1 MNFSIPLETQGRKY
15 RYKYEALYHAI
26 RAAILDGTL
35 REGTR
40 LPSSR
45 DLAAAYGLSR
55 GSVAHAYDLLHA
67 EGYVRSVLG
76 SGTFVTRA
84 EPRRTLP
91 GRAAAAIPLS
101 PWGQRV
107 MEPAG
112 PPEALAASAPP
123 HGPDPAGTI
132 SFKDAGPPAAGFPQ
146 AAWKS
151 ALAWAARERAA
162 APAAP
167 GAAGAAEAA
176 GDPELRA
183 AIAAHLRRSRGIAAE
198 AEQIC
203 LFQGSMQAIML
214 LTQLLLGEGEPA
226 VLEDPCYH
234 GISRAVAACGGV
246 AVPAPVDGDGIIP
259 RDWDARVLYVTPGRQ
274 FPTGAVL
281 SPARRQELL
290 AWAAKRNAVIV
301 EDDYDTEFRWRGRP
315 LEPLKAL
322 DREDR
327 VVYIG
332 SFSKTM
338 FASLRIGY
346 AVLPRGLVGP
356 AVRAKALYEPV
367 SPARLEQRAL
377 ACFMRRGDYERH
389 LRRMRRIYS
398 AKHELFRQTL
408 AEVIPE
414 LFGLRMAEAGLLVY
428 ADWKQSP
435 PEYRAFREAAR
446 RRGVTFRDGELYRL
460 TPGPPAACFSLS
472 HLDDASLVEGV
483 YRMGQ
488 AWKDIYEMKK

>member
-1 MNFSIPLETQGRKY
+1 MKPALPLEG
-15 RYKYEALYHAI
+15 
-26 RAAILDGTL
+26 G
-35 REGTR
+35 
-40 LPSSR
+40 
-45 DLAAAYGLSR
+45 
-55 GSVAHAYDLLHA
+55 
-67 EGYVRSVLG
+67 
-76 SGTFVTRA
+76 
-84 EPRRTLP
+84 
-91 GRAAAAIPLS
+91 
-101 PWGQRV
+101 
-107 MEPAG
+107 
-112 PPEALAASAPP
+112 AASASPP
-123 HGPDPAGTI
+123 VPDPAGTI
-132 SFKDAGPPAAGFPQ
+132 TFQDAGPPAAGFPQ

-151 ALAWAARERAA
+151 ALAWAARERAV
-162 APAAP
+162 P
-167 GAAGAAEAA
+167 AAGAAEAA

-246 AVPAPVDGDGIIP
+246 AVPAPVDGDGILP

-408 AEVIPE
+408 AKVIPE

-428 ADWKQSP
+428 ADWKRA
-435 PEYRAFREAAR
+435 PEEFAAFREAAG

-472 HLDDASLVEGV
+472 HLDDAALVEGV

>member
-281 SPARRQELL
+281 SPTRRQELL

>member
-1 MNFSIPLETQGRKY
+1 LNFSIPLETQGRKY
-15 RYKYEALYHAI
+15 RFKYEALYHAI
-26 RAAILDGTL
+26 RTAILDGTL
-35 REGTR
+35 QEGAR

-45 DLAAAYGLSR
+45 DLASAYGMSR

-67 EGYVRSVLG
+67 EGYVRSAVG
-76 SGTFVTRA
+76 SGTFVARV
-84 EPRRTLP
+84 EPRRAMP
-91 GRAAAAIPLS
+91 GRAAAADIPLS

-107 MEPAG
+107 MKPALPLEG
-112 PPEALAASAPP
+112 EAASASPP
-123 HGPDPAGTI
+123 GPDPAGTI

-146 AAWKS
+146 AVWKS
-151 ALAWAARERAA
+151 ALAWAARERAV
-162 APAAP
+162 PAV
-167 GAAGAAEAA
+167 GAAEAA

-234 GISRAVAACGGV
+234 GITRAVAACGGV
-246 AVPAPVDGDGIIP
+246 AIPAPVDGDGILP

-398 AKHELFRQTL
+398 AKHELFRRTL
-408 AEVIPE
+408 AAVIPE

-428 ADWKQSP
+428 ADWKRA
-435 PEYRAFREAAR
+435 PEEFAAFREAAR

-472 HLDDASLVEGV
+472 HLDDAALVEGV